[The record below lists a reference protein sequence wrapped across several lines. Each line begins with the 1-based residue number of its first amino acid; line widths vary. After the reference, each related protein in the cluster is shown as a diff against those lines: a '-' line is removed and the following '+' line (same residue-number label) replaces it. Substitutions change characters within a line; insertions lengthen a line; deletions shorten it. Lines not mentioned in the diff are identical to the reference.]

1 MFRTKAW
8 DSWVL
13 REKTGTGSLSL
24 RKERLEARSNSEQG
38 ELGHGLPGL
47 NKEGL
52 GAGIQ
57 ALRKENL
64 AGGLSVVLPVKQAGG
79 ARS

>member
-13 REKTGTGSLSL
+13 REKAGSGSLSL

-38 ELGHGLPGL
+38 EPGHGLPGL

-57 ALRKENL
+57 ALRKKNV

>member
-1 MFRTKAW
+1 MFKTKAW

-24 RKERLEARSNSEQG
+24 RKERLGARSNSEQG
-38 ELGHGLPGL
+38 EPGHGLPGL

-57 ALRKENL
+57 ALRKNL
-64 AGGLSVVLPVKQAGG
+64 AGGLSVMLPVKEAGG